1 MRRTIFYSL
10 LWLIATGTFI
20 IHHIST
26 QRKFRELQT
35 NILERIET
43 KIVTPLV
50 ENNIVEQEAKSEI
63 KDLLK
68 RIADYVRK
76 LKFIEFADK
85 HLNDLAR
92 ILATKLKST
101 DPDIPW
107 VFAITPTYARFTQK
121 ADLTRLAQT
130 LMHVKNLHWIVVED
144 SSFKTGLVGRLL
156 HESGLTFTHL
166 YFKTPPR
173 MQLKKGETRHKHHRG
188 VEQRNTA
195 LKWLR
200 DNVDDKKTR
209 GAVYFMDDDNTY
221 HIKIFDEVGMLWI
234 SCLKIKTN

>member
-43 KIVTPLV
+43 KIE

-107 VFAITPTYARFTQK
+107 VFAVTPTYARFTQK

-144 SSFKTGLVGRLL
+144 SSSTTDLVGRLL
-156 HESGLTFTHL
+156 KESGLTYTHL
-166 YFKTPPR
+166 NFKTPPR
-173 MQLKKGETRHKHHRG
+173 MQLKKGESRTKHHRG

-195 LKWLR
+195 LKWIR
-200 DNVDDKKTR
+200 ENFDYNKTC

-221 HIKIFDEVGMLWI
+221 HIKLFDEVGI
-234 SCLKIKTN
+234 F